1 MEDYR
6 FILDNRENKV
16 ADFLQKVLTDAEVF
30 RLVSAYFTIFGYE
43 VLQKQLHGIGDV
55 RFLYG
60 DPGSVGELDP
70 SEQIIKSFVVTE
82 KGILPTEEL
91 QQKFLSRQCAE
102 WVETDSVKVRSI
114 AKSNFLHGKLYLT
127 ESSSKGS
134 AIIGSSNFTK
144 RGLGCGQGSNIE
156 INVATDYKPILLKF
170 KEWFDCI
177 WEDENLTRDVKQE
190 VLDELNRIGE
200 DVAPELVYYKTLY
213 EIYKEELDALKD
225 NEEKF
230 EGIKFYNTQIWNSL
244 FEFQKDGVKK
254 IISLLYRNNGC
265 ILSDS
270 VGLGKTR
277 TALGVIKYFE
287 LKNDRVL
294 VLCPR
299 KLRKNW
305 NLYPAYNNHTSNPF
319 IADRFGYT
327 LLSHTDLSRDK
338 GMAGS
343 TDLENFNWSNFDLV
357 VIDESHNFRNDI
369 NARRDENGKLIKH
382 SRYSRLLD
390 EVIKQGA
397 KTKVLMLSATPV
409 NTSLIDLRNQIYLIT
424 ERQTDIFKQK
434 LGISNIDSLMSRAE
448 KSFKAWEEEC
458 EKSGK
463 RLKSDLIETLGIEFI
478 SLLSEI
484 TIARSRR
491 QIEKFYTIDLDQI
504 GKFPVKKPPR
514 NRYPHTDIKREL
526 SYDKMTEKIEQFS
539 LSLYTPSKYVIDE
552 EAKKRLIDQWGFQQ
566 TDREEFLIGMM
577 RTNFLKRLE
586 SSAHSLAETLKRT
599 ITKITGFLDKI
610 DQYQYREKDL
620 NKFIET
626 RIEDNENEEIDD
638 EFMINRESYYLRF
651 RELDLSKWK
660 RNLEADRENLNI
672 VLNQVERITPQRDGK
687 LKQLKNDIKEKISSS
702 YKNMD
707 GYTCKKIIIFT
718 TFKDTAEYLFNNLRE
733 LTDQLGLK
741 MAMVCGDTTHTD
753 IGKNEYNSILDN
765 FSPISRGL
773 QRNEKFIEINIL
785 IATDCISEGQ
795 NLQDCDT
802 VLNYDIHWNPI
813 RIIQRFG
820 RIDRIGS
827 RNPFVQLINYW
838 PTDDMDNY
846 LKLGS
851 RVHSRMELVNITGS
865 GDDNFIKRQSDQ
877 QVIQRELNFRDNQLR
892 QLKEEIFDLDD
903 LSNSVVMSDFTLDYF
918 YSQLRH
924 FLEKNREKL
933 ENVPNGVYAV
943 TDGHDLKGNHGVIFF
958 LRQVNSSDL
967 IHRHVI
973 SPIHPIY
980 SVYVSYDEKIQL
992 GCTKTKQ
999 ILELFES
1006 LTIGKSNPLIPL
1018 CSQFDKDTDNGK
1030 DMKIYE
1036 NLLSNVI
1043 NHVVAN
1049 FANNQIRELGT
1060 GETDFKL
1067 PVKSNFPENMNDF
1080 ELVTWLVIL
1089 NKKKYKKSSRKNQK
1103 IV

>member
-1 MEDYR
+1 MEDFR

-16 ADFLQKVLTDAEVF
+16 ADFLRKVLTDAEVF

-91 QQKFLSRQCAE
+91 QQKFLARQCAE
-102 WVETDSVKVRSI
+102 WVGTDSVKVRSI

-127 ESSSKGS
+127 ESSSGGS

-156 INVATDYKPILLKF
+156 INVATDHKATLSNF
-170 KEWFDCI
+170 KEWFDRI
-177 WEDENLTRDVKQE
+177 WEDENLTNDVTQD

-230 EGIKFYNTQIWNSL
+230 EGVKFYNTQIWNSL

-277 TALGVIKYFE
+277 TALGVIKFFE

-305 NLYPAYNNHTSNPF
+305 DLYPAYNNHTSNPF
-319 IADRFGYT
+319 IDDRFGYT

-434 LGISNIDSLMSRAE
+434 LGISNIETFMSQAE

-458 EKSGK
+458 EKTGK
-463 RLKSDLIETLGIEFI
+463 TLKSDLLETLGIEFI

-484 TIARSRR
+484 SIARSRR
-491 QIEKFYTIDLDQI
+491 QIEKFYTVDLEKI
-504 GKFPVKKPPR
+504 GKFPVKKPPY
-514 NRYPHTDIKREL
+514 NRYPHTDVKREL
-526 SYDKMTEKIEQFS
+526 SYDKLTRKIEQFS

-566 TDREEFLIGMM
+566 KDREEFLIGMM

-586 SSAHSLAETLKRT
+586 SSAHSLNKTLKRT
-599 ITKITGFLDKI
+599 ITKITDLIDKI
-610 DQYQYREKDL
+610 EQYHSENDSD
-620 NKFIET
+620 KFIET
-626 RIEDNENEEIDD
+626 RIEDNEDEETDD
-638 EFMINRESYYLRF
+638 EYKISRESYYLRF
-651 RELDLSKWK
+651 RELDLNTWK
-660 RNLEADRENLNI
+660 RDLEADRESLEI
-672 VLNQVERITPQRDGK
+672 VLTQVNQITPERDGK
-687 LKQLKNDIKEKISSS
+687 LNQLKKDIKQMVSSQKID
-702 YKNMD
+702 MD
-707 GYTCKKIIIFT
+707 GHPCRKMIIFT
-718 TFKDTAEYLFNNLRE
+718 TFRDTAEYLFKNLRE
-733 LTDQLGLK
+733 LADQLSLK
-741 MAMVCGDTTHTD
+741 IAMVCGDITHTD
-753 IGKNEYNSILDN
+753 LGKNEYNSILDK

-773 QRNEKFIEINIL
+773 QRNESTNEINL
-785 IATDCISEGQ
+785 LVATDCISEGQ

-827 RNPFVQLINYW
+827 RNSSVQLINYW
-838 PTDDMDNY
+838 PTDDMDTY
-846 LKLGS
+846 LKLGN

-865 GDDNFIKRQSDQ
+865 GDDNIFKKQ
-877 QVIQRELNFRDNQLR
+877 QDLQGIQRELNFRDDQLR
-892 QLKEEIFDLDD
+892 KLKNEVFDLDE
-903 LSNSVVMSDFTLDYF
+903 LSNNVVMSDFTLDYF
-918 YSQLRH
+918 FSQLRH

-933 ENVPNGVYAV
+933 EKVPKGVYAV
-943 TDGHDLKGNHGVIFF
+943 TNGHDSNGNHGVLFF
-958 LRQVNSSDL
+958 LRQVNTTDL
-967 IHRHVI
+967 KPRYVI

-980 SVYVSYDEKIQL
+980 SVYISYDKEIQL

-1006 LTIGKSNPLIPL
+1006 LAIGKSNPLVPL

-1030 DMKIYE
+1030 NMIVYE
-1036 NLLSNVI
+1036 NLLSQTI
-1043 NHVVAN
+1043 NYIGVN
-1049 FANNQIRELGT
+1049 FEENQTRGLGT
-1060 GETDFKL
+1060 GDPEFKL
-1067 PVKSNFPENMNDF
+1067 PLKSEYPDSVKNF
-1080 ELVTWLVIL
+1080 ELVTWLVLPRHI
-1089 NKKKYKKSSRKNQK
+1089 N
-1103 IV
+1103 